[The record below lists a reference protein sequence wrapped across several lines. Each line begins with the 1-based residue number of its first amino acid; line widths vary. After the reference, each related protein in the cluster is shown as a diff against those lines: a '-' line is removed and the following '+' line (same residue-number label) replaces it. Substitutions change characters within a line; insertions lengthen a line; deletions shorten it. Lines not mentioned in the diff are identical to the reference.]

1 LYAKDVFLGVRDDPN
16 GLGSQLFAAFG
27 SSSFDHRLTGACF
40 HTHEKAMGAGTFG
53 VAGLVGSFA
62 HNPIPLLQT
71 ICLIEGM
78 G

>member
-1 LYAKDVFLGVRDDPN
+1 
-16 GLGSQLFAAFG
+16 
-27 SSSFDHRLTGACF
+27 
-40 HTHEKAMGAGTFG
+40 MGAGTFG

-78 G
+78 GVTVSPMARRFFFLVPDLRAGGENAGKRAS